1 MAKVLFAT
9 AETAPFYK
17 TGGLG
22 DVSGAL
28 PRALA
33 ALGTDIRV
41 VVPYYEQLFPA
52 TFRDQLVDLSHF
64 DVQVGAK
71 TAYCGVKTLTV
82 AGVQYY
88 LIDNRDY
95 FDRPNLY
102 GYWDDGER
110 FAFFQLAICEMMT
123 RVNFVPDV
131 LHLND
136 WHTAF
141 IPVLLAEKYYWISEY
156 THLKTVL
163 TIHNLQFQG
172 IYDPI
177 ILDSL
182 FGIGVETFTED
193 GIAFYDQVNF
203 LKGGLNFADVI
214 TTVSPTYAQEIQ
226 TPSFGERLDGVL
238 RANRAK
244 LHGIL
249 NGIDTQQYDPL
260 TDPALA
266 ANYAVADLRPKEINK
281 QAVQRAFGLPATA
294 VPVLAVV
301 SRLTKQ
307 KGIDL
312 LLDALDPFL
321 RTHDVQVLV
330 LGTGDPDLEHAFQI
344 YQLAYPTKLGLALK
358 FDVQLAQQLYAG
370 SDLFLMPS
378 AFEPC
383 GLSQMM
389 AMHYGTLPIVH
400 AVGGLRDTVTPYN
413 RYTGRGTGFSFDDY
427 RPAVLGQTLE
437 RAVTL
442 YTQQPRIWAH
452 LQRQAM
458 TVNFGWK
465 KSARRYAAI
474 YQSLMS

>member
-52 TFRDQLVDLSHF
+52 TFCDQLVDLSHF

-203 LKGGLNFADVI
+203 LKGD
-214 TTVSPTYAQEIQ
+214 
-226 TPSFGERLDGVL
+226 
-238 RANRAK
+238 
-244 LHGIL
+244 
-249 NGIDTQQYDPL
+249 L
-260 TDPALA
+260 T
-266 ANYAVADLRPKEINK
+266 
-281 QAVQRAFGLPATA
+281 
-294 VPVLAVV
+294 
-301 SRLTKQ
+301 SRT
-307 KGIDL
+307 
-312 LLDALDPFL
+312 
-321 RTHDVQVLV
+321 
-330 LGTGDPDLEHAFQI
+330 
-344 YQLAYPTKLGLALK
+344 
-358 FDVQLAQQLYAG
+358 
-370 SDLFLMPS
+370 
-378 AFEPC
+378 
-383 GLSQMM
+383 
-389 AMHYGTLPIVH
+389 
-400 AVGGLRDTVTPYN
+400 
-413 RYTGRGTGFSFDDY
+413 
-427 RPAVLGQTLE
+427 
-437 RAVTL
+437 
-442 YTQQPRIWAH
+442 
-452 LQRQAM
+452 
-458 TVNFGWK
+458 
-465 KSARRYAAI
+465 
-474 YQSLMS
+474 